1 MKLRTWTLVLLAG
14 MLLLGCG
21 ACSSQATPA
30 APSKPTES
38 MAMASPSPTPAE
50 IIQVTLVEPV
60 KQVTRNDTYYFDN
73 CSGTKERRQ
82 SLSTIAQVQKSL
94 TLGSE
99 ATATDSGQ
107 KTTISEECRAKLMVE
122 IEKAYQDKLAAAQA
136 KVEQDEM
143 VAGAYSRFNYTI
155 IWEEQQFAST
165 VSFTLN
171 GQSYTI
177 PYTYTLLVPS
187 LGSAK
192 SIPCS
197 G

>member
-1 MKLRTWTLVLLAG
+1 
-14 MLLLGCG
+14 
-21 ACSSQATPA
+21 
-30 APSKPTES
+30 